1 MDERL
6 PREHELA
13 SVSSAGTSEHR
24 RSFSWGL
31 RILACVALA
40 CVAVA
45 CAVRLGLT
53 VPTWVSWQNRTLSC
67 DLDADGTDEVITLER
82 RRVQVISA
90 DGAPLYESDGAWRV
104 SDALVADVTRDGRPE
119 LVMLLWRRGNYG
131 NSRPF
136 WERGMDLRMT
146 QHVYVVGLEDGAMQP
161 VWMGHELGEGLKVSQ
176 MGATEDGLLELTTM
190 DGQTSVWEWDYFGFS
205 LVE

>member
-6 PREHELA
+6 PRERELA
-13 SVSSAGTSEHR
+13 SVSGAETSEHR
-24 RSFSWGL
+24 RSFSWRL

-40 CVAVA
+40 CVAAA

-53 VPTWVSWQNRTLSC
+53 APTWVSWQNRTLSC
-67 DLDADGTDEVITLER
+67 DFDADGSPEELTLAGQRVLVHDADGTT
-82 RRVQVISA
+82 
-90 DGAPLYESDGAWRV
+90 LYESDRAWRV
-104 SDALVADVTRDGRPE
+104 SDALAADVTRDGRPE

-136 WERGMDLRMT
+136 WESGTDLRMT
-146 QHVYVVGLEDGAMQP
+146 QHVYVMGLEGGAMQP
-161 VWMGHELGEGLKVSQ
+161 VWMGHELGEGLKVSR
-176 MGATEDGLLELTTM
+176 MGATEDGLLELTTT
-190 DGQTSVWEWDYFGFS
+190 DGRTSTWVWDYFGFS

>member
-6 PREHELA
+6 PREHELDN
-13 SVSSAGTSEHR
+13 VSGTGTGELR
-24 RSFSWGL
+24 RSFSWRL

-40 CVAVA
+40 CVAAA

-67 DLDADGTDEVITLER
+67 DLDADGFPEELTLAGQ
-82 RRVQVISA
+82 RVLVRDA
-90 DGAPLYESDGAWRV
+90 DGRLLYESDGAWRV
-104 SDALVADVTRDGRPE
+104 SDALVTDVTRDGRPE

-136 WERGMDLRMT
+136 WESGIDPRMT
-146 QHVYVVGLEDGAMQP
+146 QHVYVMGLEGDAMQP

-176 MGATEDGLLELTTM
+176 MKATEDGLLELTTT
-190 DGQTSVWEWDYFGFS
+190 DGQTSTWEWDYFGFS